1 MDKKNKNYLGISEE
15 AKKIFDNIA
24 EIYADKIDIALDFA
38 TLSIYAQSCVSLEN
52 LNVKF
57 KGKPLFYQ
65 TEKGNWAHHP
75 VRDEISM
82 LQKQIHYTSAKLG
95 LTPDARHKIKMELAE
110 LEHKKAGRK
119 PNHKKTIEDEIE
131 EDAKD
136 FV

>member
-1 MDKKNKNYLGISEE
+1 MSKTDKNYLGISDE

-24 EIYADKIDIALDFA
+24 EIYSDKIDIALDFA

-52 LNVKF
+52 LNLKF

-75 VRDEISM
+75 VRDEMAM

-119 PNHKKTIEDEIE
+119 PNHKKTEREIQDEESE
-131 EDAKD
+131 E
-136 FV
+136 FC